1 MFLVHR
7 VLHPATGVSRCCWA
21 RVWSDELE
29 LVVARGCALEVY
41 GVVDGCLMLRCAFR
55 FEASV
60 CDVCCCGRP
69 RGSRDALVLSFASAK
84 VVLVDVDGADGSL
97 RDLALFDLEA
107 GDRGGLGAFAVDD
120 VYDRPF
126 ASATAEKAAPVLACA
141 GDGSSAACLALG
153 RLLIV
158 PLLSAPGSGSGGD
171 ARADPPAPFV
181 VGGAVQ
187 RRGEVPRFFEYLPS
201 DASRVA
207 VVLGDARGD
216 VPKSTR
222 VVVAGVDVASRRC
235 YVVWAVDGLPP
246 LAQGL
251 GTLRGGGLVV
261 LFRNSLARI
270 RDGGAPA
277 ARCNFPST

>member
-1 MFLVHR
+1 MSQNGWK
-7 VLHPATGVSRCCWA
+7 ATELGAWRRCHASRACRAQAICSRIA
-21 RVWSDELE
+21 ELE
-29 LVVARGCALEVY
+29 TAEALASNQHVACWRAL
-41 GVVDGCLMLRCAFR
+41 
-55 FEASV
+55 
-60 CDVCCCGRP
+60 
-69 RGSRDALVLSFASAK
+69 
-84 VVLVDVDGADGSL
+84 
-97 RDLALFDLEA
+97 
-107 GDRGGLGAFAVDD
+107 DD

-222 VVVAGVDVASRRC
+222 VVAAGVDVASRRC

-277 ARCNFPST
+277 ARFNFPST